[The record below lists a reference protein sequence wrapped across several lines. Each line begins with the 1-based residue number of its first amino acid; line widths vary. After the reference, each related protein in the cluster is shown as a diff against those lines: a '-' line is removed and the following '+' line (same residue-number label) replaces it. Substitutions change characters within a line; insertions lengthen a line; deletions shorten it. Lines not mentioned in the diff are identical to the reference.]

1 MNTLTTSS
9 NVNYIGS
16 NIWTNLVMVVDK
28 DNSQL
33 NVYQDGTLIES
44 LNMPDTISSTTS
56 NMFIGKNETDDIY
69 FKGNMD
75 DIRVYNRQMTSN
87 DVELLYNTK
96 RNDKLMLQYDFEHY
110 TTNSNIY
117 DESGYI
123 NDAILQNSSSADL
136 FDNSTKTISNTSLHT
151 QNTISEFYQ
160 IASNNIVLGSNLN
173 NCTFS
178 AWVKTDQL
186 NSFEPIISRDGIF
199 SFGLNYGHACLR
211 LGNDTNLIGLP
222 SIQAASNSES
232 STEDSLKNNLMSHV
246 HFDSEQPGVT
256 RSNAPTTSLTDV
268 VYDGGRALTLNS
280 NNNQFVKLDGSQF
293 ASTNVNDTFSFSGW
307 VKFDDVSGE
316 MPIFKRGDDKIKFS
330 MSNGDLTLS
339 LQKLAPGYT
348 SVNHTNYGKSPG
360 LSLVTYLTNADIWGD
375 MVYNEHGGNTTFSK
389 FGPLSDNSIIYD
401 DALYRHSSQM
411 NYHIGNAFDTDTSLT
426 NIGGAHSYPNVTGDW
441 SIVNKPYRFII
452 YQFPNVV
459 RINKITLNQGYAP
472 DYQYGT
478 HDVSIYFDSSG
489 NSSVFDNS
497 SETYEQLIDG
507 THAWSLVT
515 PTQLSDKDGTIT
527 NVSNGPTTPTISF
540 DGKNNTDQIYVKF
553 EDVETQQIRIALHRT
568 DGSSVNDSRGPG
580 LNEIKIEYE

>member
-330 MSNGDLTLS
+330 LSNNELLLS
-339 LQKLAPGYT
+339 LKNDLPVLISPKLSSDNGNFIHGYQSEFSYPDTGSAYYNTHYQNAPWHLFDGTKWYDNDDDAGILYYGSGTLVRLGWTSQSGQASGT
-348 SVNHTNYGKSPG
+348 SVFNRATNSVVYDMGTSKTIKKIKVWNYNVFRDGTFPSNY
-360 LSLVTYLTNADIWGD
+360 TCIIDDIVWNYYESRRTD
-375 MVYNEHGGNTTFSK
+375 ILDVYI
-389 FGPLSDNSIIYD
+389 SD
-401 DALYRHSSQM
+401 
-411 NYHIGNAFDTDTSLT
+411 
-426 NIGGAHSYPNVTGDW
+426 
-441 SIVNKPYRFII
+441 
-452 YQFPNVV
+452 
-459 RINKITLNQGYAP
+459 
-472 DYQYGT
+472 
-478 HDVSIYFDSSG
+478 DVSVPEASSTKIIADTNKAKIAQWDS
-489 NSSVFDNS
+489 D
-497 SETYEQLIDG
+497 
-507 THAWSLVT
+507 
-515 PTQLSDKDGTIT
+515 TIQ
-527 NVSNGPTTPTISF
+527 NVSGRYLRFNIQNQKGW
-540 DGKNNTDQIYVKF
+540 KNSQGLQYENTVGLF
-553 EDVETQQIRIALHRT
+553 E
-568 DGSSVNDSRGPG
+568 
-580 LNEIKIEYE
+580 IELYE